1 MAGFREFFIVVKVK
15 KEFIKLL
22 ESRLVT
28 CNNSVF
34 RELIVFGISVIYRI
48 FWDTV
53 VNYVLSIEFGHFLQ
67 NKNGMGVRYNML
79 KN

>member
-22 ESRLVT
+22 ESRLILF
-28 CNNSVF
+28 SD
-34 RELIVFGISVIYRI
+34 LIVFGISVIYRI

-53 VNYVLSIEFGHFLQ
+53 VNYILSIEFEHFLQ
-67 NKNGMGVRYNML
+67 NKNGLTFKTNIYFF
-79 KN
+79 